1 MQLYP
6 AIDLRAGHVVRL
18 LQGDFAREKRY
29 LNDAVD
35 LAREYEAA
43 GAEWL
48 HVVDLDGA
56 KGDVEGSAAN
66 LLIIEQIARVTR
78 LQVQSGGGVRSPADV
93 GRRLAAGIAR
103 VVIGSMAIKAPEL
116 AFECLQNFGA
126 DKLALALDA
135 RADDSV
141 SADSTPL
148 FRVHISGW
156 QERAE
161 TELFACLQ
169 NFAGQGFKHA
179 LVTDISLDGM
189 LSGPNLALYHALA
202 QRFPKVAIQ
211 ASGGVATLADLKA
224 LRAQNAAGAIIGKA
238 LLEGRFSLADAILET
253 AL

>member
-6 AIDLRAGHVVRL
+6 AIDLRAGQVVRL
-18 LQGDFAREKRY
+18 LQGDFSREKRY

-35 LAREYEAA
+35 LARDYEAA

-56 KGDVEGSAAN
+56 RGDLEASAKN

-78 LQVQSGGGVRSPADV
+78 LNVQSGGGVRTQADV
-93 GRRLAAGIAR
+93 GTRLAAGIAR
-103 VVIGSMAIKAPEL
+103 VVIGSMAVTSPEL
-116 AFECLQNFGA
+116 ALACLQSFGA
-126 DKLALALDA
+126 EKLALALDA
-135 RADDSV
+135 KADLSSGEAV
-141 SADSTPL
+141 
-148 FRVHISGW
+148 FKVHISGW
-156 QERAE
+156 RERAE

-169 NFAGQGFKHA
+169 NFSEHGFRHA

-189 LSGPNLALYHALA
+189 LSGPNLALYRALA
-202 QRFPKVAIQ
+202 ERFPKVAVQ
-211 ASGGVATLADLKA
+211 ASGGIASLADLKA

-238 LLEGRFSLADAILET
+238 LLEGRFSLVDAILET

>member
-6 AIDLRAGHVVRL
+6 AIDLRAGQVVRL

-56 KGDVEGSAAN
+56 KGDAEGSARN

-78 LQVQSGGGVRSPADV
+78 LNVQSGGGVRNQADI

-103 VVIGSMAIKAPEL
+103 VVLGSMAVKAPEL
-116 AFECLQNFGA
+116 AVECLQSFGSE
-126 DKLALALDA
+126 KLALALDA
-135 RADDSV
+135 RADAT
-141 SADSTPL
+141 ADANTKPV

-161 TELFACLQ
+161 TELFSCLQ
-169 NFAGQGFKHA
+169 SFAEHGFRHA

-189 LSGPNLALYHALA
+189 LTGPNFALYHDLA
-202 QRFPKVAIQ
+202 ARFPGVAVQ